1 MAMGAQG
8 FGLRLCLVQQC
19 LLLLHLL
26 GTQCRAKEELH
37 LRQWGRGEGGG
48 GISVGLATQQAC
60 SSQLT
65 C

>member
-1 MAMGAQG
+1 MGAQG

-37 LRQWGRGEGGG
+37 LRQWGRGRGEE
-48 GISVGLATQQAC
+48 V
-60 SSQLT
+60 
-65 C
+65 